1 MAMVKTDTTN
11 DLLSAINQL
20 VNERGVDRETI
31 LQAMENSVEQAAR
44 KNTRVSADF
53 TVRIDRDTL
62 KISAWD
68 VYAVSDEERGFG
80 ILTVAQARR
89 FDPNVQEGD
98 TVKVPFPASLLGR
111 ITAQTAK
118 QTIMQKI
125 REAERANVYSAFKDR
140 VGDIVTGRVK
150 LLARKDVFV
159 EVGRTEAMLPAKE
172 RIPTEEYSTGD
183 MIRAYVLRVQNEA
196 SGPAVTLSRSCPEFV
211 KALFRL
217 EVSEIS
223 DGVVEIMSVARD
235 PGRRSKVAVRSLD
248 PSLDPMGACVG
259 MRGARVKNIV
269 RELNGEKIDIVRFS
283 DDPEFYVREALKPAE
298 LSSLYVDD
306 DTHTVHATVPS
317 DKLSLAIGRAGQN
330 VRLATKLTGWKI
342 SITADEEDNVAE
354 EAPDTATFANK
365 REELIYKL
373 AKDFDITTVIA
384 EKLVDCGFHSP
395 EGVLTAE
402 KAYFQKQTEIDDAT
416 VEGIYAQAQAIVDAK
431 GE

>member
-1 MAMVKTDTTN
+1 MAERAEKNAEFV
-11 DLLSAINQL
+11 AVINYL
-20 VNERGVDRETI
+20 ERERGVDRETI
-31 LQAMENSVEQAAR
+31 LQAIESSVEQAAR

-53 TVRIDRDTL
+53 TVRIDRETL
-62 KISAWD
+62 EIKAWD
-68 VYAVSDEERGFG
+68 LYAVSDEERGFG
-80 ILTVAQARR
+80 ILTVKQARL
-89 FDPNVQEGD
+89 FDPNAQDGD
-98 TVKVPFPASLLGR
+98 TVKVPFPASKLGR
-111 ITAQTAK
+111 ISAQTAK

-125 REAERANVYSAFKDR
+125 REAERSNVYNAFKDR
-140 VGDIVTGRVK
+140 VGDIVTGSVK
-150 LLARKDVFV
+150 LLARKDVYV
-159 EVGRTEAMLPAKE
+159 ELGKTEAVLPAKE
-172 RIPTEEYSTGD
+172 RIPTEEYNTGD
-183 MIRAYVLRVQNEA
+183 VIRAYVLKVQSEA
-196 SGPAVTLSRSCPEFV
+196 SGPAVTLSRACPDFV

-223 DGVVEIMSVARD
+223 EGVVEIMGVARD

-269 RELNGEKIDIVRFS
+269 RELNGEKIDIVRYS
-283 DDPEFYVREALKPAE
+283 DDPEFFVREALKPAE

-342 SITADEEDNVAE
+342 SITADEEDNTAE
-354 EAPDTATFANK
+354 VAPDTETFANK

-373 AKDFDITTVIA
+373 AKDFDVTTVTA

-402 KAYFQKQTEIDDAT
+402 KAYFQKQTEIDEAT
-416 VEGIYAQAQAIVDAK
+416 VEGIYARAQEIVDAK